1 MVKPVS
7 YNRYSL
13 SQAHEPRTVL
23 EIGVSLGRILLL
35 RNWNGI

>member
-7 YNRYSL
+7 YNRFSL
-13 SQAHEPRTVL
+13 SQAQKLRTVL

-35 RNWNGI
+35 KNWNGI